1 MTSYRT
7 LRTGLAALV
16 LAMPI
21 GGTLGCSGD
30 DDAALTATGTIET
43 VDVTVSPLVSGPIV
57 RIPVREGAAVS
68 KGETLAVIDATD
80 LELQRAQLLAALD
93 ITRAQYEQ
101 IRNGPRRED
110 IEQAIAVERQAKASN
125 DIAVDD
131 LRRLE
136 ASFAAGG
143 IAEKTI
149 ADARTRVEVTR
160 QAHQGAR
167 LGVERLRQGSRIEE
181 LRAGSAREA
190 QAAAQ
195 LESLE
200 KKIADCVVRAPIAG
214 VLTTVAVDEGE
225 FAAAGGAIMTIAR
238 TSEVE
243 LTIYVPESDLGRVR
257 LGQRAELTVEAY
269 EGRRFDGRVTYI
281 SPQAEFTPKNVQTKD
296 DRVKQVFEV
305 RISAPNLDGALK
317 AGLTADAR
325 LDEATTLGSKSG
337 GGR

>member
-21 GGTLGCSGD
+21 GGTLGCGGD

-57 RIPVREGAAVS
+57 RIPVREGAAVT

-149 ADARTRVEVTR
+149 ADARTR
-160 QAHQGAR
+160 
-167 LGVERLRQGSRIEE
+167 VERLRQGSRIEE